1 VIGAVP
7 RPGARGAARKT
18 PRSAPR
24 RARGFGLIELMVSIV
39 PGMIV
44 SGAAVAFVLSSL
56 SSNTEFVRTAR
67 LNQDLRGNMDYVTR
81 ELRRAGYDED
91 ALRYV
96 ALSASNNITSPFASI
111 KVLRGAADN
120 SCVIYSYDTRASA
133 VGGVGGPGKIDLAA
147 GEVRALRRMTRT
159 VNGRLVGVM
168 EVAQSSTAAP
178 ALDCDAAGP
187 DYSNYPASCNDNT
200 GWCPLSDPLQL
211 DITRFRIVD
220 TSLWTPPSASANG
233 SKVRDLDV
241 AMSGVLIGANQVA
254 RDVQSSVRVRAE
266 CLRPVAASATPDTT
280 GSLCDVAPGA

>member
-1 VIGAVP
+1 MNTRLQP
-7 RPGARGAARKT
+7 P
-18 PRSAPR
+18 SFQR
-24 RARGFGLIELMVSIV
+24 RARGFGLVELMVSIV

-81 ELRRAGYDED
+81 ELRRAGYDEN
-91 ALRYV
+91 AMRYI
-96 ALSASNNITSPFASI
+96 ALSASNNATSPFASI
-111 KVLRGAADN
+111 RVVREAADN
-120 SCVIYSYDTRASA
+120 SCVVYSYDTRASA
-133 VGGVGGPGKIDLAA
+133 VGGVGGPGKIDVAA

-159 VNGRLVGVM
+159 INGRLVGVM
-168 EVAQSSTAAP
+168 EVGQSTAAAP

-187 DYSNYPASCNDNT
+187 DYSSYPAICNDAT

-220 TSLWTPPSASANG
+220 VSLWTPPTATANG

-266 CLRPVAASATPDTT
+266 CLRPVAASSTPDTT
-280 GSLCDVAPGA
+280 GTLCDVAPGA